1 MIYRLVRLNIFLQHI
16 YIPVKNNNGVQE
28 TYTRRVQ
35 KTGRSTFIISLP
47 KEWVE
52 KTSLK
57 KLDTVKIVTLP
68 FGLLVTTDGHEQGRE
83 SVIRLSGN
91 ETPDEVVRLF
101 FSKYLDGSDR
111 IRVELSS
118 YLPQAISVLKDRIRR
133 WLVGVEI
140 IGETATELTAQVLPV
155 SDKLPLHTS
164 LERMGEITS
173 HMLVEAMTAFSRNDK
188 ALAEDVVRRDDEVD
202 RFYHFITRQLNIAVR
217 DYAKLRNINLSDPSD
232 CISYV
237 LVAKS
242 IERAAD
248 HAVTISNITLSTTN
262 NSKPDQRIIKINA
275 KVAELFDTSLA
286 SFLYPS
292 TELANKTLSQIAAIS
307 SEMNAYLNSQ
317 KKYLDLER
325 RLTELVVINS
335 VRRVAEYAADISE
348 AAINLATKDSFS
360 K

>member
-1 MIYRLVRLNIFLQHI
+1 MQPAYM
-16 YIPVKNNNGVQE
+16 
-28 TYTRRVQ
+28 RRVQ

-52 KTSLK
+52 KAGLK

-68 FGLLVTTDGHEQGRE
+68 SGLLVTTDGDEDGRE
-83 SVIRLSGN
+83 SVIRLGGS

-111 IRVELSS
+111 IRVELTAYS
-118 YLPQAISVLKDRIRR
+118 PQTISVLKDRIRR

-140 IGETATELTAQVLPV
+140 IGETATELTAQVLPAG
-155 SDKLPLHTS
+155 DKLPLKTS
-164 LERMGEITS
+164 LERMGEITA
-173 HMLVEAMTAFSRNDK
+173 HMLEEALAAFSRNDK

-202 RFYHFITRQLNIAVR
+202 RFYHFIVRQLNIAVR
-217 DYAKLRNINLSDPSD
+217 DYATLRNLNLSDPSE
-232 CISYV
+232 CINYV

-248 HAVTISNITLSTTN
+248 HAVTISNRTLTTTN
-262 NSKPDQRIIKINA
+262 TSKPDQRIAKINA
-275 KVAELFDTSLA
+275 RVVELFKTSLT
-286 SFLYPS
+286 SFIYPS
-292 TELANKTLSQIAAIS
+292 IDAANKTLNQIADVS
-307 SEMNAYLNSQ
+307 SEMNAYLSSQ
-317 KKYLDLER
+317 KKNLDLEQ

-335 VRRVAEYAADISE
+335 LRRVAEYAADISE
-348 AAINLATKDSFS
+348 AAINIATKDLPS